1 MALRNAVSV
10 VAAGVFLLVVI
21 PSYADPPPA
30 GYQIHCRK
38 SRCPTGGAPSVKLTP
53 ARKAELTAVN
63 RSINRRI
70 QYVPDAGDVWEL
82 GVTKGD
88 CEDYALA
95 KQHALID
102 RGWPPAA
109 LRLAEV
115 ETARKRLHIVL
126 VVKTDAGDLTLD
138 NRRSAILPLQET
150 GYRLR
155 KIATTNPAVW
165 WSPRDEMAYAAPG
178 PSCG

>member
-1 MALRNAVSV
+1 MALRNAVW

-63 RSINRRI
+63 RLINRRI
-70 QYVPDAGDVWEL
+70 EYVPDAGDVWEL

>member
-1 MALRNAVSV
+1 M
-10 VAAGVFLLVVI
+10 
-21 PSYADPPPA
+21 
-30 GYQIHCRK
+30 
-38 SRCPTGGAPSVKLTP
+38 KLTP

-63 RSINRRI
+63 RLINRRI

-126 VVKTDAGDLTLD
+126 VVKTNAGDLTLD
-138 NRRSAILPLQET
+138 NRRSTILPLQET
-150 GYRLR
+150 GYRLL